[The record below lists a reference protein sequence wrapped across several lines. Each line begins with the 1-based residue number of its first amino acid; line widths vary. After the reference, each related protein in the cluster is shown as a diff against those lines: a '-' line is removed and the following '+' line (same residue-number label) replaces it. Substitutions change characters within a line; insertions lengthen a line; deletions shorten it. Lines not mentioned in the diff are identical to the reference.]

1 MSVAMT
7 LSGGMERLIRRRQ
20 RDAMRLRRGLETEH
34 RRAVSNV
41 RFFLRDK
48 GRRLAGLSKADA
60 ARRIIQRN
68 LGFTQGVIASTLTI
82 TPQGRRVDVARWF
95 RGGGANVPLGKLK
108 RIPAP
113 PTATGAKWHGNPA
126 TMFVLP
132 RRGRRRHQPAVSVF
146 YRARGG
152 AGAEYDAAT
161 RGKGVKTRVKMDV
174 DYGEVI
180 DNNRRAAARIFLAYM
195 RDRFS
200 WKNVAKNRRFRGGQA
215 GEIDRS
221 PRQMRGVSWVPEFDS
236 PGSAPKNV
244 GSGKGGMA
252 PWGGEI

>member
-1 MSVAMT
+1 MT
-7 LSGGMERLIRRRQ
+7 LSGGMEKMIRRRQ
-20 RDAMRLRRGLETEH
+20 ADALRLRRALETEH
-34 RRAVSNV
+34 RRAVASV

-68 LGFTQGVIASTLTI
+68 LGFTQGVVASTLTI

-95 RGGGANVPLGKLK
+95 RGGGARVPPGKLK

-113 PTATGAKWHGNPA
+113 PTATSAKWHGNPA

-180 DNNRRAAARIFLAYM
+180 DRNRRAAGRIFIAYM
-195 RDRFS
+195 RNQFS
-200 WKNVAKNRRFRGGQA
+200 WKDAAKRRSFRSGQA
-215 GEIDRS
+215 AEIDRS
-221 PRQMRGVSWVPEFDS
+221 AGAMRGVTHVPEFAN
-236 PGSAPKNV
+236 PGAAPVNV

-252 PWGGEI
+252 PWDGNI